1 MSTIPAPIIRT
12 ALALAMLSASLV
24 ALRAGD
30 DSDAEIKALR
40 EQIRLLDQ
48 RLHQLEQK
56 QQLKEQEAAAA
67 AKAAPKIAVTDKGFT
82 FASGDGANAVRIGG
96 LVQLDSRLF
105 FNDGGGVYNNS
116 FVLRRARLISEGT
129 FGRIYSFQLVSE
141 FGGTSAPSVLD
152 ANLSIAPSK
161 AVQFKFGKFKA
172 PVGLEL
178 LQSDSATFFAER
190 SLVTNLVPNRDL
202 GVQVGGSFA
211 DGVVTYA
218 VGIVNGVADGASTT
232 NVDFDNDKD
241 VVARVFALPFKN
253 DKDSPWQGLGLGVAA
268 SLGREKGAAA
278 VTAGYKTDGQQTFFR
293 YNSTVIAD
301 GRIWRVSPQAYYY
314 RGPFGAL
321 GEYVVS
327 TVNARPVT
335 TGAKTALQN
344 RAWQVAAGFVL
355 TGEDASFTSVMPRQP
370 FSWDDGTWGA
380 WQIVARFA
388 NLKLDDNIFPLFAS
402 PATNAGEATSAGIG
416 LNWYLSKTVRTS
428 LDYFQTRFSN
438 PVTVSSTQILRQ
450 DEQALITRFQ
460 LSF

>member
-1 MSTIPAPIIRT
+1 MSTFPSPIIRT
-12 ALALAMLSASLV
+12 ALALAMLSTGLG
-24 ALRAGD
+24 ALRAAD

-56 QQLKEQEAAAA
+56 QQRKEQEAAAA
-67 AKAAPKIAVTDKGFT
+67 AKAAPKIAVTDKGVT
-82 FASGDGANAVRIGG
+82 FASGDGANSLRIGG

-105 FNDGGGVYNNS
+105 FGDGGGVYNNT
-116 FVLRRARLISEGT
+116 FVLRRARLITEGT
-129 FGRIYSFQLVSE
+129 FGRIYSFQFVSE

-152 ANLSIAPSK
+152 GNLGVALSK

-178 LQSDSATFFAER
+178 LQSDYATFFAER

-211 DGVVTYA
+211 DGAFTYA
-218 VGIVNGVADGASTT
+218 AGVFNGVADGASST

-241 VVARVFALPFKN
+241 VVARVFAQPFKN
-253 DKDSPWQGLGLGVAA
+253 DKDSPWQGLSLGVAA

-278 VTAGYKTDGQQTFFR
+278 VTAGYKTDGQQTFFK
-293 YNSTVIAD
+293 YNSTVVAD
-301 GRIWRVSPQAYYY
+301 GRVWRVSPQAYYY

-327 TVNARPVT
+327 TVNARPVA

-344 RAWQVAAGFVL
+344 RAWQLAAGFVL
-355 TGEDASFTSVMPRQP
+355 TGEDASFTSVTPRQP

-380 WQIVARFA
+380 WQIVARYA

-438 PVTVSSTQILRQ
+438 PVPLSSTQILRQ

>member
-1 MSTIPAPIIRT
+1 MKNFLRIVLASS
-12 ALALAMLSASLV
+12 ALLAGITR
-24 ALRAGD
+24 LRAAD

-40 EQIRLLDQ
+40 EQIRLLDE
-48 RLHQLEQK
+48 RLHQLEQR

-67 AKAAPKIAVTDKGFT
+67 AKAAPKIAVTDKGVT
-82 FASGDGANAVRIGG
+82 FASGDGANSLRIGG

-105 FNDGGGVYNNS
+105 FGDGGGVYNNT

-152 ANLSIAPSK
+152 ANLGIALSK

-178 LQSDSATFFAER
+178 IQSDSATFFAER

-211 DGVVTYA
+211 DGAYTYA
-218 VGIVNGVADGASTT
+218 AGVFNGVADGASTT

-241 VVARVFALPFKN
+241 VVARVFAQPFKN
-253 DKDSPWQGLGLGVAA
+253 GKDSAWQGLSLGVAA
-268 SLGREKGAAA
+268 SLGREKGASA
-278 VTAGYKTDGQQTFFR
+278 VTAGYKTDGQQTFFK
-293 YNSTVIAD
+293 YNSTVVAD
-301 GRIWRVSPQAYYY
+301 GRVWRVSPQAYYSN
-314 RGPFGAL
+314 GSFSAL
-321 GEYVVS
+321 GEYAVS
-327 TVNARPVT
+327 TVNARPVA

-344 RAWQVAAGFVL
+344 RAWQLAAGFVL
-355 TGEDASFTSVMPRQP
+355 TGEDASFTSVTPRQP

-380 WQIVARFA
+380 WQIVARYA
-388 NLKLDDNIFPLFAS
+388 NLKLDGNVFPLFAA
-402 PATNAGEATSAGIG
+402 PATNASAASAAGIG
-416 LNWYLSKTVRTS
+416 LNWYLSRTVRTS

-438 PVTVSSTQILRQ
+438 PVPLSSTQILRQ

>member
-1 MSTIPAPIIRT
+1 MKNFLRIVLASS
-12 ALALAMLSASLV
+12 ALLAGITRLHA
-24 ALRAGD
+24 AD

-40 EQIRLLDQ
+40 EQIRLLDE
-48 RLHQLEQK
+48 RLHQLEQR
-56 QQLKEQEAAAA
+56 QQFKEQEAAAA
-67 AKAAPKIAVTDKGFT
+67 AMAAPKIAVTDKGVT
-82 FASGDGANAVRIGG
+82 FASGDGANSLRIGG

-105 FNDGGGVYNNS
+105 FGDGGGVYNNT

-152 ANLSIAPSK
+152 GNLGVTLSK

-178 LQSDSATFFAER
+178 IQSDTATFFAER

-211 DGVVTYA
+211 DGAFTYA
-218 VGIVNGVADGASTT
+218 AGILNGVADGASTT

-241 VVARVFALPFKN
+241 VVARVFAQPFKN
-253 DKDSPWQGLGLGVAA
+253 AKDSTWQGLSLGVAA
-268 SLGREKGAAA
+268 SLGREKGASA
-278 VTAGYKTDGQQTFFR
+278 VTSGYKTNGQQTFFK
-293 YNSTVIAD
+293 YNSTVVAD
-301 GRIWRVSPQAYYY
+301 GSIWRVSPQAYYSN
-314 RGPFGAL
+314 GPFSTL

-344 RAWQVAAGFVL
+344 RAWQLDAGLVL
-355 TGEDASFTSVMPRQP
+355 TGEDAAFTGVTPRQP

-380 WQIVARFA
+380 WQIVARYA
-388 NLKLDDNIFPLFAS
+388 NLKLDGSVFPLFAA

-416 LNWYLSKTVRTS
+416 VNWFLSKTVRTS

-438 PVTVSSTQILRQ
+438 PVPLSSTQILRQ

>member
-1 MSTIPAPIIRT
+1 MKNFLRIVLASS
-12 ALALAMLSASLV
+12 ALLAGITR
-24 ALRAGD
+24 LRAAD

-48 RLHQLEQK
+48 RLHQLEQR

-67 AKAAPKIAVTDKGFT
+67 AKAAPKIAVTDKGVT
-82 FASGDGANAVRIGG
+82 LASGDGANSLRIGG

-105 FNDGGGVYNNS
+105 FGDGGGVYNNT

-152 ANLSIAPSK
+152 GNLGVALSK

-178 LQSDSATFFAER
+178 IQSDSATFFAER

-211 DGVVTYA
+211 DGAFTYA
-218 VGIVNGVADGASTT
+218 AGVFNGVADGASTT

-241 VVARVFALPFKN
+241 VVARVFAQPFKN
-253 DKDSPWQGLGLGVAA
+253 AKDSTWQGFSLGVAA
-268 SLGREKGAAA
+268 SLGREKGASA
-278 VTAGYKTDGQQTFFR
+278 VTAGYKTDGQQTFFK
-293 YNSTVIAD
+293 YNSTVVAD
-301 GRIWRVSPQAYYY
+301 GSVWRVSPQAYYSQ
-314 RGPFGAL
+314 GPFSAL

-327 TVNARPVT
+327 TINARPVA

-344 RAWQVAAGFVL
+344 RAWQLAAGFVL
-355 TGEDASFTSVMPRQP
+355 TGEDASFTNVTPRQP

-380 WQIVARFA
+380 WQIVARYA
-388 NLKLDDNIFPLFAS
+388 NLKLDGNVFPLFAS
-402 PATNAGEATSAGIG
+402 PATNAGEASAAGIG
-416 LNWYLSKTVRTS
+416 VNWYLSKTVRTS

-438 PVTVSSTQILRQ
+438 PVLLSSTQILRQ

>member
-1 MSTIPAPIIRT
+1 M
-12 ALALAMLSASLV
+12 
-24 ALRAGD
+24 
-30 DSDAEIKALR
+30 
-40 EQIRLLDQ
+40 
-48 RLHQLEQK
+48 
-56 QQLKEQEAAAA
+56 
-67 AKAAPKIAVTDKGFT
+67 
-82 FASGDGANAVRIGG
+82 
-96 LVQLDSRLF
+96 
-105 FNDGGGVYNNS
+105 
-116 FVLRRARLISEGT
+116 RRARLISEGT
-129 FGRIYSFQLVSE
+129 FGRIYSFQLVTE

-152 ANLSIAPSK
+152 GNLGVALSK
-161 AVQFKFGKFKA
+161 AVQFKFGRFKA

-178 LQSDSATFFAER
+178 LQSDYATFFAER

-211 DGVVTYA
+211 DGAFTYA
-218 VGIVNGVADGASTT
+218 AGIFNGVADGASST

-241 VVARVFALPFKN
+241 VVARVFAQPFKN
-253 DKDSPWQGLGLGVAA
+253 DKDSPWQGLSLGVAA

-278 VTAGYKTDGQQTFFR
+278 VTAGYKTDGQQTFFK
-293 YNSTVIAD
+293 YNSTLVAD

-314 RGPFGAL
+314 CGSFSTL

-327 TVNARPVT
+327 TVNARPVAAGT
-335 TGAKTALQN
+335 KTALQN
-344 RAWQVAAGFVL
+344 RAWQLAAGFVL
-355 TGEDASFTSVMPRQP
+355 TGEDASFTSVTPRQP

-380 WQIVARFA
+380 WQIVARYA
-388 NLKLDDNIFPLFAS
+388 NLKLDDNVFPLFAS

-438 PVTVSSTQILRQ
+438 PVPVSSTQILRQ